1 MTEYRN
7 AHRTTWAIIAGG
19 FVLVAV
25 GVITIRNLG
34 GENDALAQQPQV
46 AAKGVAPQG
55 NSAPQIKTVAV
66 VNREPITRDELGR
79 EAARRF
85 GEEVLESVI
94 NKHLIA
100 EECRKRGIQI
110 TQTEIDAEIEASAKK
125 FGLSVDRWLG
135 LLKDERNV
143 SPAQYRSDIVWP
155 TMALRRLAA
164 DRLEVT
170 QEEFSKA
177 WQTEFGPKV
186 KCRMISVSDRA
197 LAEELRA
204 KAAADPDIF
213 ADMAKDF
220 SEDPNSA
227 AARGLIPPIRMNM
240 GTPEVESLVFALKDG
255 EVSQVLFIAGQYLI
269 FKCESHLP
277 PTEVDPVKQPEIQNR
292 MVEAIREQ
300 KLRSSA
306 GDVYEELQE
315 KAQVEKIW
323 SDPAKRQQNPNIVAT
338 LNGQQIMLDEL
349 QEECITRH
357 GIDVLEGE
365 INRRLLQ
372 QALKSQNLDV
382 TEQDLNDEISRA
394 ADSYG
399 FLKED
404 GSPDYEAWLEE
415 VTKEQSVTVEVYV
428 RDAVWPTVALKK
440 LVSDKVKV
448 TEEDVQKGFEANYG
462 ERVQVLAIVLDNQ
475 RRAQEVWDMARKN
488 PSEQFFGELAR
499 QYSIEPVSKN
509 NDGQVPPIRRNG
521 GQPKLEEEAFRLQP
535 GELSSI
541 VNIGRQ
547 SLILK
552 AMGRTKPTITDVND
566 VRDELVK
573 DIHEKKIRLEMAKQF
588 DTLKEEAQI
597 DNFLANTTQMGKK
610 LEAAARQQPT
620 R

>member
-1 MTEYRN
+1 MTTFRN

-19 FVLVAV
+19 FVLVAI
-25 GVITIRNLG
+25 GAITVRNLG
-34 GENDALAQQPQV
+34 GENSAVAQQPN
-46 AAKGVAPQG
+46 AAQAAAP
-55 NSAPQIKTVAV
+55 AIKTVAV

-85 GEEVLESVI
+85 GETVLESVI
-94 NKHLIA
+94 NKRLIA
-100 EECRKRGIQI
+100 DECQKRNIQI
-110 TQTEIDAEIEASAKK
+110 TQTEIDAEVEHTAKK
-125 FGLSVDRWLG
+125 FGLSVEKWFL

-143 SPAQYRSDIVWP
+143 TPAQYRNDIVWP

-164 DRLEVT
+164 SRLEVT
-170 QEEFSKA
+170 QEELNEA
-177 WQTEFGPKV
+177 WETQFGPKV
-186 KCRMISVSDRA
+186 KCRMISVTDRA

-204 KAAADPDIF
+204 KAAANPEAF

-227 AARGLIPPIRMNM
+227 AARGLIPPISKNM
-240 GTPEVESLVFALKDG
+240 GTPEVEDLVFALKEG
-255 EVSQVLFIAGQYLI
+255 EVSQVLFTAGQYLI
-269 FKCESHLP
+269 FRCESHLP
-277 PTEVDPVKQPEIQNR
+277 PTQVDEKKQPEIAQR
-292 MVEAIREQ
+292 MVEAIREH

-306 GDVYEELQE
+306 GDVYEELQ
-315 KAQVEKIW
+315 KNAKIENFLE
-323 SDPAKRQQNPNIVAT
+323 DPTGQPASNVIAT
-338 LNGQQIMLDEL
+338 LNGQPIMLHDLE
-349 QEECITRH
+349 EECITRH
-357 GIDVLEGE
+357 GVEVLDGE
-365 INRRLLQ
+365 INRRVLQ
-372 QALKSQNLDV
+372 QALKSHNLEV

-399 FLKED
+399 FLKQD
-404 GSPDYEAWLEE
+404 GSPDFEAWLEE
-415 VTKEQSVTVEVYV
+415 VTQEQNITVEVYV

-440 LVSDKVKV
+440 LVAEKVQV

-541 VNIGRQ
+541 INVGRQ

-552 AMGRTKPTITDVND
+552 ALGRTKPTITDINV
-566 VRDELVK
+566 VRDELIK
-573 DIHEKKIRLEMAKQF
+573 DIHEKKIRLEMAKAF
-588 DTLKEEAQI
+588 DQLREEAQI